1 MTYYPFFQAYI
12 DNVDGKEIQ
21 LSHVTVVSLD
31 GSMRQDGGCG
41 GLGEGHPGGDLELT
55 VQY

>member
-1 MTYYPFFQAYI
+1 M
-12 DNVDGKEIQ
+12 
-21 LSHVTVVSLD
+21 VSLD